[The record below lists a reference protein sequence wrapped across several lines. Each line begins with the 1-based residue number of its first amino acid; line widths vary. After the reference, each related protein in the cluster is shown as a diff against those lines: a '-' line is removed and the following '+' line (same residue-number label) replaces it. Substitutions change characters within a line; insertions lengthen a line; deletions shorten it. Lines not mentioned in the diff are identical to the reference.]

1 MQSSLIGKI
10 EKARRYV
17 EERDRITFTD
27 FTAQFRGEHDSY
39 TISYAKE
46 RWHCSCNFF
55 NSWHVCSHTM
65 AVQKLLAKMIPPGT
79 LTTEIGEPILAR

>member
-17 EERDRITFTD
+17 EERDRITFTE

-39 TISYAKE
+39 TISYANE
-46 RWHCSCNFF
+46 RWHCTCNFF
-55 NSWHVCSHTM
+55 GGWHVCSHTM
-65 AVQKLLAKMIPPGT
+65 AVQKLLDRMIPRGT
-79 LTTEIGEPILAR
+79 LTTEVGEPILAR